1 LPETMWPNYRDD
13 PAKPPAR
20 LRDLDVVEGPDMIGS
35 VFVISVKPF

>member
-1 LPETMWPNYRDD
+1 MRPITATTLPSR
-13 PAKPPAR
+13 PAR